1 MKENIQM
8 EVRPEESALV
18 GVSGTYNCA
27 DTCYVLL
34 IHSGEN
40 IWDQSVC
47 VENNALFRNSQ
58 SMNNILHTM
67 FADRRGRLTCVS
79 ISFQL

>member
-27 DTCYVLL
+27 DTCHVQL

-40 IWDQSVC
+40 RWDQSVC
-47 VENNALFRNSQ
+47 MENNALFRNS
-58 SMNNILHTM
+58 L
-67 FADRRGRLTCVS
+67 
-79 ISFQL
+79 